1 MPTTLARRKRVF
13 HALALFYSLALGTY
27 LAPNAFGAAVPAPEK
42 LLSEDTLFVVTAP
55 DFSKLRDTF
64 KNSPQ
69 NQLWSDPALKPF
81 RDHFM
86 AKWNEEFVKPLERE
100 LDIRLDDYTSLPQGQ
115 VTFAIT
121 KPGSAADGSAEI
133 GILFLVDTKSKS
145 AQLKTNLTN
154 LRKKWVD
161 AGKTLRTEKVRDFEF
176 SIVSLSS
183 NDVPS
188 TIKEFFPQKTE
199 VHELGEENDTKAP
212 PKNELVIGQADSL
225 LIVGNST
232 KAVEKV
238 VIRLTGGSMPALG
251 ELAAYNANHQ
261 ALFRDAPLYGWLN
274 LKAVID
280 MLAKSSAEK
289 KESDAAPDPFGSP
302 KMDKLLAA
310 FGVNGLRTAAF
321 SVRSSGE
328 GTMLQFFLGVPDSG
342 RQGFFK
348 ILAGEP
354 KESSPPPFIPA
365 DAVKFQRW
373 RLDGQKLWATLEK
386 TLRDI
391 NPQWINSLNMAID
404 MANTNAKEKDAGFD
418 VRKTLIGNLGDDIIT
433 YEKAAKSGA
442 DPKSGA
448 SIFLLGSPKP
458 EDLAAAL
465 KTIFTMLNP
474 TAAAATEREFLG
486 HKIFSIPAPSL
497 PIPTMGAGRSGPRTL
512 NYSASGGYV
521 AMSSDASIL
530 EEFLRSSESQA
541 KTLREIHGLTEAS
554 QKVTSP
560 GTGLFGYEN
569 NAETMRMLFE
579 ALKKGPSSAT
589 NLGSSLSPLATT
601 LGIASPDKNIKDWM
615 DFSLLPPFERIAKY
629 FYFSVYSGSS
639 TVDGLTFKMFAPAP
653 PALHAK

>member
-1 MPTTLARRKRVF
+1 MLTILARRKRVF
-13 HALALFYSLALGTY
+13 HALALFFNLALGTY
-27 LAPNAFGAAVPAPEK
+27 FAPNAFAAAVPPPEK
-42 LLSEDTLFVVTAP
+42 LLSDDTLFLLTAP
-55 DFSKLRDTF
+55 DFSKLRETF
-64 KNSPQ
+64 KKSPQ
-69 NQLWSDPALKPF
+69 SQLWNDPALKSF
-81 RDHFM
+81 RDHFIT
-86 AKWNEEFVKPLERE
+86 KWNEEFVKPLERE
-100 LDIRLDDYTSLPQGQ
+100 LDIRLEDYASLPQGQ
-115 VTFAIT
+115 ITFAVT
-121 KPGSAADGSAEI
+121 KLGSQAKEGQEF

-145 AQLKTNLTN
+145 SQLRTNLTN
-154 LRKKWVD
+154 LRKKWID
-161 AGKTLRTEKVRDFEF
+161 AGKTLRTEKIRDFEF
-176 SIVSLSS
+176 SVVSLSS

-188 TIKEFFPQKTE
+188 TLKEFFPQKTE
-199 VHELGEENDTKAP
+199 VHELGEENDTKNSS
-212 PKNELVIGQADSL
+212 KNELVIGQADSL
-225 LIVGNST
+225 LILGDSL

-238 VIRLTGGSMPALG
+238 VIRLTGGSMPALS

-280 MLAKSSAEK
+280 ILSKSAAEK
-289 KESDAAPDPFGSP
+289 KESDGAPDPFGSP
-302 KMDKLLAA
+302 KMDKMLAA

-321 SVRSSGE
+321 TVQSAGE
-328 GTMLQFFLGVPDSG
+328 GTMLQFFLGVPESS
-342 RQGFFK
+342 RQGLFK

-391 NPQWINSLNMAID
+391 NPQWINTLNMAID
-404 MANTNAKEKDAGFD
+404 MANTNAKEKDPGFD

-433 YEKAAKSGA
+433 YEKAAKAGAAPNSG
-442 DPKSGA
+442 PSL
-448 SIFLLGSPKP
+448 FLLGSPKP

-465 KTIFTMLNP
+465 KTVF
-474 TAAAATEREFLG
+474 TAATPTEREFLG
-486 HKIFSIPAPSL
+486 RKIFSIPAPSL
-497 PIPTMGAGRSGPRTL
+497 PIPMAGGGKPSGPRTL
-512 NYSASGGYV
+512 SYAASGGYV

-541 KTLREIHGLTEAS
+541 KTLRETAGLVEAS

-569 NAETMRMLFE
+569 QAESMRVLFE
-579 ALKKGPSSAT
+579 ALRKGSGSAT
-589 NLGSSLSPLATT
+589 NLGGSLNPLTGA

-629 FYFSVYSGSS
+629 FYFTVYSGSS
-639 TVDGLTFKMFAPAP
+639 TVDGLTFKMFAPVP
-653 PALHAK
+653 PALRAK